1 MVRVP
6 SNDSREREPVSG
18 RAWPWR
24 GMLIGSV
31 LLPFN
36 CLWVLFMESMTA
48 RGPFVSTVSLM
59 FNVVFIIFLLAVLN
73 NVVRVRW
80 PRLALTQSELI
91 IVYVMLT
98 IGTSIGGH
106 DMLQVLMSIMA
117 TATRYAALSDSSLQ
131 TLARTIDSATP
142 YWVVVS
148 DPSAVAAFYDGD
160 SSFYERATIAAWAR
174 PLLWWGGFTV
184 VLVSVMACIAVL
196 LRPLWANRERLT
208 FPIIQLPQRLTEAGI
223 PLLRNRVFWVGF
235 LVAALVDLLNG
246 LNYVNPV
253 VPSIPMYVDIGAYV
267 QNRPWS
273 ALGWLPLTFYPAII
287 GLGFL
292 IPVDLVL
299 SCTFFFFW
307 WKLLYIISAAVGSG
321 TEPGPWSQSTFPY
334 TMDQVFGAA
343 LAIAFMSIAGARAY
357 FKEVWLRI
365 IGRPSEVSDEG
376 EGVSFRVA
384 FIGVVLGSVLLVAF
398 SMRAGM
404 RPGTAAVFFL
414 LYYALAITIA
424 RVRAQLGSPVHDF
437 TAVGPDRAITRV
449 VGTANLGVRDL
460 GMLTQYYWFN
470 RSYRA
475 HPIANSQEGLQMA
488 AWAGARARPVMVAIL
503 VATVLTLVAVPWWW
517 LHIGYRLGVATHW
530 TAMDWF
536 GDEAYTRLTS
546 WLNTPEAGSGVSAVW
561 MGVGL
566 VTTLLLGFL
575 RTGFPGFPLHP
586 VALPIAASWSIHMY
600 WTPLLIAGIVKFF
613 VLKYG
618 GLRLYQRTVPL
629 FYGFI
634 VGGSIISCSWPL
646 LSAILG
652 LPIYNAF
659 GT

>member
-1 MVRVP
+1 MVSARANQTAGGEVGP
-6 SNDSREREPVSG
+6 G

-24 GMLIGSV
+24 GLVVGLA

-59 FNVVFIIFLLAVLN
+59 FNVVFILFFLAVGNL
-73 NVVRVRW
+73 VVRRVR
-80 PRLALTQSELI
+80 PRLALTQAELI

-98 IGTSIGGH
+98 IGTSVAGH
-106 DMLQVLMSIMA
+106 DMFQVLMSIMA
-117 TATRYAALSDSSLQ
+117 TGTWYASQPDAPAQ
-131 TLARTIDSATP
+131 VLARTMTNTTP
-142 YWVVVS
+142 HWLVVANPDVLYG
-148 DPSAVAAFYDGD
+148 FYNGD
-160 SSFYERATIAAWAR
+160 SSFYRRAVIEAWAR
-174 PLLWWGGFTV
+174 PLVWWTGFTV
-184 VLVSVMACIAVL
+184 VLVSVMVCIAVL
-196 LRPLWANRERLT
+196 FRPLWANRERLT
-208 FPIIQLPQRLTEAGI
+208 FPIIRLPYGLTQAGV
-223 PLLRNRVFWVGF
+223 PLLRQRVFWVGF

-246 LNYVNPV
+246 LNYINPA
-253 VPSIPMYVDIGAYV
+253 VPSIPMYVDVGAYA
-267 QNRPWS
+267 QNSPWS
-273 ALGWLPLTFYPAII
+273 AIGWLPFTFYPAII

-307 WKLLYIISAAVGSG
+307 WKLLYIISAVVGAE
-321 TEPGPWSQSTFPY
+321 TQAGPWSESVFPY
-334 TMDQVFGAA
+334 TMDQVFGAV
-343 LAIAFMSIAGARAY
+343 LAIAFTSVVGGRAY
-357 FKEVWLRI
+357 FKQVWYRI
-365 IGRPSEVSDEG
+365 IGRPSEVSDRG

-384 FIGVVLGSVLLVAF
+384 FLGLVLGSVLLVAF
-398 SMRAGM
+398 SVRAGM
-404 RPGTAAVFFL
+404 SLGTAAVFFL

-475 HPIANSQEGLQMA
+475 HPIANSQEGIQMA
-488 AWAGARARPVMVAIL
+488 AWAGTRPRPVIVAIV
-503 VATVLTLVAVPWWW
+503 VATVVAMVAAPWWW

-536 GDEAYTRLTS
+536 GTEAYTRLQS
-546 WLNTPEAGSGVSAVW
+546 WLEAPQEGSSVSMLA
-561 MGVGL
+561 MGAGFATTLFLGL
-566 VTTLLLGFL
+566 V
-575 RTGFPGFPLHP
+575 RTRFPGFPLHP
-586 VALPIAASWSIHMY
+586 VALPIAASWSIHVY
-600 WTPLLIAGIVKFF
+600 WAPMFIAGMVKFF
-613 VLKYG
+613 ILRYG

-634 VGGSIISCSWPL
+634 VGGSIVSCSWPL
-646 LSAILG
+646 LSAALG

-659 GT
+659 AW